1 MDSFNKNINTFFG
14 SRDKHLTKLNEAVD
28 YLSRSTR
35 ENLAILNID
44 NQNNHISMVS
54 ESDNLVKCDFE
65 IVEGSVRLH
74 NFSTEKLSEVLSD
87 TYMDNYSSG
96 KVSDFVNALRENK
109 FDNATTNFSDLLTAF
124 TDRSQ
129 VNEYRSQVSK
139 AKESMDKNVFDSK
152 GDKFKQVQELSENIK
167 TEINSIKEFDMDIIN
182 ALKLNNA
189 MARAF
194 NLPKQEITSLKEIRV
209 PQDSKSDLY
218 QMICENEL
226 VRKEIINAK
235 GNLAGAWHSNA
246 FISELASCIYEG
258 EELVGEK
265 LLNVIEEIPYF
276 ALASKREIQEVLA
289 STYEVINPGTVS
301 TKDIRQFTSKLFEAK
316 KPLKEVIVELLN
328 INYGININNLKMV
341 PSFKTLAETQSAL
354 FSLLSEHVEKGGIC
368 QKTLKEFGTYLRN
381 KSGVGVLDV
390 SEFVM
395 EMFNGIT
402 LEDEELTKFMKP
414 VDLKEAIKDLIKGK
428 VKGKKKDEDGDED
441 ESKEH
446 SNDDEDDAVD
456 SKKLKAVAKKAKD
469 IASKLKG
476 EEPEE
481 DEEGER
487 EGDDTEADKDVDGDG
502 DVDNV
507 DKKVT
512 DEKQGI
518 KKAAKEKQAKD
529 GKKDKK
535 KDKKKGIVKE
545 QAMAPEQ
552 ELAPE
557 QAEAPMEAGMEAGME
572 EEVPAEG
579 GDQPQQPGLSD
590 SEMTDLVGDLET
602 IFNDID
608 FSKGQEMSSEE
619 QSEEDEA
626 VAAEEEESEL
636 AQAQQDLQ
644 SAQEK
649 VTSMMGNPE
658 GEEPQQV

>member
-14 SRDKHLTKLNEAVD
+14 SRDNHLTKLNEAVD

-35 ENLAILNID
+35 ENLAILNIN
-44 NQNNHISMVS
+44 NQHNHISMVS

-65 IVEGSVRLH
+65 IVEGSVRLY
-74 NFSTEKLSEVLSD
+74 NFSTERLSEVLSD
-87 TYMDNYSSG
+87 SYMDNYSSG

-124 TDRSQ
+124 TNRSQ
-129 VNEYRSQVSK
+129 VDEYRSQVNK
-139 AKESMDKNVFDSK
+139 AKESMDKNVFDST
-152 GDKFKQVQELSENIK
+152 GDKFKQVKELSENIK

-194 NLPKQEITSLKEIRV
+194 NLPKQEITSLEEIRV

-235 GNLAGAWHSNA
+235 GNLASAWHSNA
-246 FISELASCIYEG
+246 FISELASCIYEN

-301 TKDIRQFTSKLFEAK
+301 TKDIRQFTAKLFEAK

-328 INYGININNLKMV
+328 INYGINTNNLKMV
-341 PSFKTLAETQSAL
+341 PSFKTLAETQATL

-368 QKTLKEFGTYLRN
+368 QKTLKEFGTYLKN

-395 EMFNGIT
+395 EMFNGIA
-402 LEDEELTKFMKP
+402 LEDEELTRFMKP

-428 VKGKKKDEDGDED
+428 VKGKKKDEDEDED

-481 DEEGER
+481 DEEGEIK
-487 EGDDTEADKDVDGDG
+487 GDDTEASKDVDGDG

-518 KKAAKEKQAKD
+518 ENAAKEKQAKD
-529 GKKDKK
+529 GNKGKK

-557 QAEAPMEAGMEAGME
+557 QAEAPMEAGME
-572 EEVPAEG
+572 EEVPTEG
-579 GDQPQQPGLSD
+579 GDQPEQPGLSD

-608 FSKGQEMSSEE
+608 FSKGQKMSSEE
-619 QSEEDEA
+619 QSEEDDA
-626 VAAEEEESEL
+626 IAAEEQESEL

-644 SAQEK
+644 AAQEK
-649 VTSMMGNPE
+649 VASMMDNPE
-658 GEEPQQV
+658 GEEPEQV